1 MSITVMISMQLLTK
15 FVHHTPKAILASII
29 ISAIPGL
36 IDLNG
41 AHNVWKVDKFD
52 FLACL
57 EAFFGML
64 FSGGDR
70 SSTCVWLQI
79 ITLSFVKI
87 ILGSIRPGMETLG
100 KIPGTDTYCDV
111 GQYPMAL
118 QIPGV
123 LIIRIKSAWL
133 CFANANS
140 VRERITRLLSEEE
153 EEEEED
159 DAKKTTK
166 VVVLD
171 MSSK

>member
-1 MSITVMISMQLLTK
+1 MQLLTK

-64 FSGGDR
+64 FSGVETGLLL
-70 SSTCVWLQI
+70 VI

-87 ILGSIRPGMETLG
+87 ILGSIRPGMETPG

-153 EEEEED
+153 EEEED